1 MSLFDGLLE
10 PYETPQVAAPEV
22 KQLPPCT
29 VTLKNAS
36 NGRLIML
43 CSVTPP
49 PDHVT
54 ADAKNRN
61 LPLFTL
67 DEIPAMRQAAADDP
81 RYIEHLITARLQF
94 GWGGN
99 ITFQAAA

>member
-10 PYETPQVAAPEV
+10 PYELQAPAQTSA

-49 PDHVT
+49 PDHVK
-54 ADAKNRN
+54 ADAKKHG
-61 LPLFTL
+61 LALFTL
-67 DEIPAMRQAAADDP
+67 DEIPAMRQAADDDP
-81 RYIEHLITARLQF
+81 HYIDQLIVARLQF